1 MQSNPF
7 FIVGCGRSGTTLL
20 RTILNRHA
28 DIAIPLESLFII
40 DYLKAASHNELTD
53 LLPML
58 VREPEIMEWGIKPHT
73 DDFAGCRTISEVIDE
88 LHQIYLRAR
97 GKKRWGQKTPR
108 FVRETELLLHHFPG
122 ALFIHVV
129 RDPRAVVNSLVH
141 SDVHVSN
148 AYHASLR
155 WRMDVSEGLELE
167 EKHPQQVT
175 RVHYEDMVRDPQ
187 RVLKRI
193 LDFLGLAYDPTLLQ
207 HDPSSAE
214 EYSEFYQNIHANL
227 DRRPT
232 DQFIDK
238 WKTRLSNAEV
248 EVIKALTHEQMQVLG
263 YELVT
268 ENPALPRGFI
278 ARARLHRLA
287 GLFRQI
293 MRYLRY
299 RRKYLLFLL
308 WRKWKLGLLFD
319 FLWDVNY

>member
-28 DIAIPLESLFII
+28 DVAIPLESLFII
-40 DYLKAASHNELTD
+40 DYLKVASRKDLTD
-53 LLPML
+53 LLSML
-58 VREPEIMEWGIKPHT
+58 VREPEIMEWGIRPQV

-88 LHQIYLRAR
+88 LHQIYLRVR
-97 GKKRWGQKTPR
+97 GKNRWGQKTPR

-129 RDPRAVVNSLVH
+129 RDPRAVVNSLIH
-141 SDVHVSN
+141 SDVHASN

-155 WRMDVSEGLELE
+155 WRMDVAKGLELE
-167 EKHPQQVT
+167 EKHPRRVT
-175 RVHYEDMVRDPQ
+175 RVHYEDMVRAPENAI
-187 RVLKRI
+187 RRI
-193 LDFLGLAYDPTLLQ
+193 LDFLELAYDPALLQ
-207 HDPSSAE
+207 NDPSSAE

-227 DRRPT
+227 DSGPT

-238 WKTRLSNAEV
+238 WKTRLSSADV
-248 EVIKALTHEQMQVLG
+248 EVIEALTYEQMRGLG
-263 YELVT
+263 YEPVT
-268 ENPALPRGFI
+268 ENPALPGGFV
-278 ARARLHRLA
+278 ARARLQRLA
-287 GLFRQI
+287 GLFRQT

-299 RRKYLLFLL
+299 RRKYLVFLL